1 MKPVIWSPNAIVSI
15 QDIYDYIYI
24 QSPQNASLVIDTIFD
39 LGEKLNIFPEK
50 NPIEPLFNAEDIR
63 FFPKWN
69 FKIVYKIE
77 LNRIYI
83 LDIFSTL
90 QNPKNKFLFL

>member
-15 QDIYDYIYI
+15 QDIYDYIYT
-24 QSPQNASLVIDTIFD
+24 QSPKNASLVIDVLFD
-39 LGEKLNIFPEK
+39 LGDKLNIFPEK
-50 NPIEPLFNAEDIR
+50 NPIEPLFNSNEIR

-69 FKIVYKIE
+69 FKIVYRIE
-77 LNRIYI
+77 QHRIYI

-90 QNPKNKFLFL
+90 QNPKN

>member
-1 MKPVIWSPNAIVSI
+1 MKPVIWSPNAIASI
-15 QDIYDYIYI
+15 QDIYDYIYT
-24 QSPQNASLVIDTIFD
+24 QSPQNANLVIDTLFD
-39 LGEKLNIFPEK
+39 LGDKLNIFPEK
-50 NPIEPLFNAEDIR
+50 NPIEPLFDKKEIR

-77 LNRIYI
+77 KNRIYI

-90 QNPKNKFLFL
+90 QNPLNFKL

>member
-1 MKPVIWSPNAIVSI
+1 MKPIIWSPNAIVSI
-15 QDIYDYIYI
+15 QDVYDYIHR
-24 QSPQNASLVIDTIFD
+24 QSPQNASLVISELFN
-39 LGEKLNIFPEK
+39 LGDKLNLFPEK
-50 NPIEPLFNAEDIR
+50 NPIEPLFNSNEIR

-69 FKIVYKIE
+69 FKIVYRIE

-90 QNPKNKFLFL
+90 QNPRNYKV

>member
-15 QDIYDYIYI
+15 QNVYDYIYK
-24 QSPQNASLVIDTIFD
+24 QSPQNASLVVDFLFD
-39 LGEKLNIFPEK
+39 LGDKLAIFPEK
-50 NPIEPLFNAEDIR
+50 NPIEPVFNSQEIR

-69 FKIVYKIE
+69 FKIVYRIE

-90 QNPKNKFLFL
+90 QDSKNHKF

>member
-1 MKPVIWSPNAIVSI
+1 MKPVIWSPNAIASI
-15 QDIYDYIYI
+15 QEIYDYIYT
-24 QSPQNASLVIDTIFD
+24 QSPQNANLVIDTLFD
-39 LGEKLNIFPEK
+39 LGDKLNIFPQK
-50 NPIEPLFNAEDIR
+50 NPIEPLFDSEEIR

-77 LNRIYI
+77 QNRIYI

-90 QNPKNKFLFL
+90 QNPSNFKL

>member
-15 QDIYDYIYI
+15 QNIYDYIYK
-24 QSPQNASLVIDTIFD
+24 QSPQNASLVVDFLFD
-39 LGEKLNIFPEK
+39 LVDKLAIFPEK
-50 NPIEPLFNAEDIR
+50 NPIEPVFNSQEIR

-69 FKIVYKIE
+69 FKIVYRIE

-90 QNPKNKFLFL
+90 QDSKNHKF

>member
-15 QDIYDYIYI
+15 QNIYDYIYK
-24 QSPQNASLVIDTIFD
+24 QSPQNASLVVDFLFD
-39 LGEKLNIFPEK
+39 LGDKLAIFPEK
-50 NPIEPLFNAEDIR
+50 NPIEPVFNSQEIR

-69 FKIVYKIE
+69 FKIVYRIE

-90 QNPKNKFLFL
+90 QDSKNHKF